1 MSTGRAAM
9 LRQLVKSEREMDAL
23 FDQLAHDVGDLVL
36 RAQGPDGTVPLQALQ
51 QLRVE
56 TARLVGR
63 AFLGADGRPF
73 DDDNQPQAAF
83 PRIIAEGQQA
93 MIELA
98 LEGTVEILD
107 RMLPEDL
114 RLEMAGREVKQP

>member
-83 PRIIAEGQQA
+83 PRIISEGQQA